1 MHTSE
6 EEEEEYELAP
16 ANVAHVALEPDNTDY
31 YIGGKSASFNALTHQ
46 GGRILTG
53 AVPVYLIYYGNWP
66 AGSGQAIMEN
76 FINSINDHSADGKVS
91 G

>member
-1 MHTSE
+1 MADESE
-6 EEEEEYELAP
+6 DNELAHLSGVSAQLD
-16 ANVAHVALEPDNTDY
+16 ANSSFYT
-31 YIGGKSASFNALTHQ
+31 IGGKDASFKTLTYL

-76 FINSINDHSADGKVS
+76 FINSINDPSADGKVS